1 MQVRLSLLL
10 GVLATTLISSCAQI
24 KQPSK
29 QLQQFELGKDWESP
43 EVISRNRLPTRAA
56 VYSYDR
62 VDAARSLNREKS
74 KLLNLNGQWLF
85 KYQPD
90 DESIDQSFAQAEF
103 DANGWQQ
110 IPVPS
115 NIELEGYGIPY
126 YTNTELPFYSTPTN
140 PLPNTTPKI
149 SKANPVSFYIKNFE
163 LPENWQDQQLI
174 LHFGGVSSAFYLWVN
189 GKKIGYSQ
197 GSRLP
202 AEFDVTD
209 AVKQGKNKIALQV
222 MRWSDGSYLEGQDM
236 WKISGI
242 HREILLLAQPKIA
255 IQDYFAKPK
264 LSADYSQAE
273 LQIRPFLTISDN
285 QKLAGWKL
293 KAELFEANSAKLATK
308 ALEIDADQVMQGY
321 PQRENIQFDL
331 LNLKLNQPKL
341 WTAETPNLYT
351 LVLSLYDKNN
361 QLVEAKSNRVGFRKI
376 EIDAQ
381 TGELLVNG
389 KSIKIMGV
397 NRHDHHAIRGKA
409 VTRADMLHD
418 VKLMKQF
425 NFNAVRTA
433 HYPNDPYFL
442 ELCDEYGLYVMD
454 EANVE
459 SHMFG
464 GQFSNSVQW
473 LPAITDRIARM
484 VQRDKNHPSIISW
497 SLGNESGM
505 GPAHAAAAGWI
516 KDFDN
521 SRFVHYEG
529 AQGQPDHPEFVQ
541 PPRGWYWVPET
552 LNQLDRVS
560 PLANPDDPFYVD
572 VISRMYPSIDYLK
585 GLSDNPHMSRPIL
598 MCEYEHAMGNSLGNL
613 DEYWDLIWSRKNL
626 IGGFIWDW
634 MDQGLEHQTEQGETY
649 LAYGGDFGDEPN
661 AGAFNQNGIVDSYGN
676 ATPELWHAKYVFQ
689 PIQFIADDL
698 AKGQISIRNR
708 LFHSNLKQYQIRW
721 QLYRDGQ
728 VLSEGEL
735 PALDIAASTQTSL
748 NLAQQL
754 SLNETLEKHHQTGAR
769 FWLRLSA
776 HLTQDEKWA
785 KAGHEV
791 AKQKFELP
799 IKPSLNSTE
808 NSKHQSVDLAAYADL
823 SVKQNNEQITVIGE
837 QFKAS
842 FNKQTGE
849 LIEYQ
854 FKGNNLIAA
863 PLKLNFWR
871 AQTDNDRG
879 GWQTHK
885 TLKVWRDM
893 ADNLALKQFELTS
906 SSAKK
911 VHISVNKAYK
921 SDVQVSLDYHIF
933 ANGKIQVA
941 MAMNADK
948 KMPTLPRIGMQLGVM
963 QAFEQLSYYGKGPFE
978 NYADRQ
984 SAAEV
989 GVYQAKTAEMTQAY
1003 IVPQEN
1009 GNRTQVD
1016 WWKLINPNTNV
1027 QLVIDGKENLNMS
1040 VWPWSQQNLDQAKHT
1055 YDLTPQGFYTLNI
1068 DLKQAGVGGTD
1079 SWSSLAAP
1087 IDQYKIKPGQYQYS
1101 FSLQAESL

>member
-1 MQVRLSLLL
+1 MKARLSLLL
-10 GVLATTLISSCAQI
+10 GALAASLISGCAQI
-24 KQPSK
+24 KQPGK
-29 QLQQFELGKDWESP
+29 QLQQFELGKDWETP

-56 VYSYDR
+56 VYSYNQ
-62 VDAARSLNREKS
+62 VEAARSLNRDKA
-74 KLLNLNGQWLF
+74 KLLNLNGEWLF
-85 KYQPD
+85 KYQKD
-90 DESIDQSFAQAEF
+90 DESIDQSFAQTAF
-103 DANGWQQ
+103 NADDWQK

-115 NIELEGYGIPY
+115 NIELQGYGIPY

-149 SKANPVSFYIKNFE
+149 SKANPVSFYIKQFE
-163 LPENWQDQQLI
+163 LPKNWQDQQII
-174 LHFGGVSSAFYLWVN
+174 LHFGGVSSAFYVWVN

-202 AEFDVTD
+202 AEFDITE

-236 WKISGI
+236 WKLSGI
-242 HREILLLAQPKIA
+242 HREVLLLAQPKIA
-255 IQDYFAKPK
+255 IKDYFAKPK
-264 LSADYSQAE
+264 LSADYNQAE

-285 QKLAGWKL
+285 KKLAGWTL
-293 KAELFEANSAKLATK
+293 KAELFEANSAKLATE
-308 ALEIDADQVMQGY
+308 AVEINADQVMQAY

-331 LNLKLNQPKL
+331 MNIKLDEPKL

-351 LVLSLYDKNN
+351 LVLSLYDQNN
-361 QLVEAKSNRVGFRKI
+361 QLVEAKSNRVGFRDIK
-376 EIDAQ
+376 IDAK

-397 NRHDHHAIRGKA
+397 NRHDHHALRGKA
-409 VTRADMLHD
+409 LTRADMLHD
-418 VKLMKQF
+418 VKLMKKF

-459 SHMFG
+459 SHLFG
-464 GQFSNSVQW
+464 GQFSNAMQW
-473 LPAITDRIARM
+473 LPAITDRITRM
-484 VQRDKNHPSIISW
+484 VHRDKNHPSIISW

-552 LNQLDRVS
+552 LNKLDRVS
-560 PLANPDDPFYVD
+560 PLANPDDPEYVD
-572 VISRMYPSIDYLK
+572 VISRMYPSIEYLK

-634 MDQGLEHQTEQGETY
+634 MDQGLEHQTEQGEMY
-649 LAYGGDFGDEPN
+649 LAYGGDFGDKPN

-676 ATPELWHAKYVFQ
+676 VTPELWQAKYVFQ
-689 PIQFIADDL
+689 PVQFIADDL
-698 AKGQISIRNR
+698 ANAQFTIKNR
-708 LFHSNLKQYQIRW
+708 LFHTNLNQYQIRW

-728 VLSEGEL
+728 ILKQGEL
-735 PALDIAASTQTSL
+735 DALDIPAGSTSSL
-748 NLAQQL
+748 NLNDQL
-754 SLNETLEKHHQTGAR
+754 SLDTLMAQNQQSQKTPAR

-776 HLTQDEKWA
+776 HLTQNQKWA

-791 AKQKFELP
+791 AKQKFELA
-799 IKPSLNSTE
+799 IKSESTGLE
-808 NSKHQSVDLAAYADL
+808 RQ
-823 SVKQNNEQITVIGE
+823 KQNSLSGYGDLTIEQSNQLMTITGD

-842 FNKQTGE
+842 FNKKTGE
-849 LIEYQ
+849 LTQYQ
-854 FKGNNLIAA
+854 FKGEDLITA

-893 ADNLALKQFELTS
+893 AENLALKQFKL
-906 SSAKK
+906 
-911 VHISVNKAYK
+911 V
-921 SDVQVSLDYHIF
+921 SD
-933 ANGKIQVA
+933 
-941 MAMNADK
+941 
-948 KMPTLPRIGMQLGVM
+948 
-963 QAFEQLSYYGKGPFE
+963 
-978 NYADRQ
+978 
-984 SAAEV
+984 
-989 GVYQAKTAEMTQAY
+989 
-1003 IVPQEN
+1003 
-1009 GNRTQVD
+1009 
-1016 WWKLINPNTNV
+1016 
-1027 QLVIDGKENLNMS
+1027 
-1040 VWPWSQQNLDQAKHT
+1040 
-1055 YDLTPQGFYTLNI
+1055 
-1068 DLKQAGVGGTD
+1068 
-1079 SWSSLAAP
+1079 
-1087 IDQYKIKPGQYQYS
+1087 
-1101 FSLQAESL
+1101 